1 MLQAMHLSALGAL
14 AVLAVVLAAAA
25 PASDQAAAPQPLADA
40 GADAAK
46 PPPPYPPCVKVQSQA
61 IFSGSGYDHVV
72 SIENGCE
79 RDAECQVSTDV
90 SDETLSVSVPAG
102 ESRDLVTY
110 RGSPASEF
118 RATVKC
124 TLKK

>member
-1 MLQAMHLSALGAL
+1 MVSPMHVSVLG
-14 AVLAVVLAAAA
+14 VLAAVALPLCFGSGPGA
-25 PASDQAAAPQPLADA
+25 PERDDAPLADA
-40 GADAAK
+40 GPDAAK
-46 PPPPYPPCVKVQSQA
+46 PPPVPPCVKVQSQA

-79 RDAECQVSTDV
+79 RDADCTVSTDV
-90 SDETLSVSVPAG
+90 SEETLTVSVPAG
-102 ESRDLVTY
+102 ESRDVVTY

-118 RATVKC
+118 EATVKC

>member
-1 MLQAMHLSALGAL
+1 MFPSMQRSLWFALPLALLPLFAVSAPLAQGAL
-14 AVLAVVLAAAA
+14 MTR
-25 PASDQAAAPQPLADA
+25 A
-40 GADAAK
+40 GADAGK
-46 PPPPYPPCVKVQSQA
+46 PEPPVPPCVKLESKA

-72 SIENGCE
+72 SIDNGCQQ
-79 RDAECQVSTDV
+79 DVDCSVSTDV
-90 SDETLSVSVPAG
+90 SDETLSVMVPAG

-118 RATVKC
+118 KASVKC

>member
-1 MLQAMHLSALGAL
+1 MVPAMQLSVLG
-14 AVLAVVLAAAA
+14 VLAAVALPLLFGSGPSAA
-25 PASDQAAAPQPLADA
+25 EREPAPLADA
-40 GADAAK
+40 GPDAAK
-46 PPPPYPPCVKVQSQA
+46 PPPYPPCVKVQSQA

-79 RDAECQVSTDV
+79 RDADCTVSTDV
-90 SDETLSVSVPAG
+90 SEETLSVSVPAG
-102 ESRDLVTY
+102 ESRDVVTY

-118 RATVKC
+118 KATVKC